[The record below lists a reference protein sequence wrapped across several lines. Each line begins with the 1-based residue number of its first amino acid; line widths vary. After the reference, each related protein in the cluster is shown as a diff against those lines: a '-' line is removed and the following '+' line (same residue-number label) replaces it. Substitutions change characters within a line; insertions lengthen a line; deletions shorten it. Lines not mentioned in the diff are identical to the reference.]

1 MHQMNSYDCGIYL
14 LMVRI
19 NMSINISAILINN
32 NNRYLKAARCFAIG
46 NYCIAITACNISV
59 YCDH

>member
-19 NMSINISAILINN
+19 NMSINISAIFINN
-32 NNRYLKAARCFAIG
+32 NNRYLKAARCFAMKCKLS
-46 NYCIAITACNISV
+46 YTVVNIIISL
-59 YCDH
+59 